1 MSDPK
6 PQLYD
11 QGYGDTSPEWTEQF
25 GAALAE
31 QKARLATL
39 MPFLDPNLRRERQ
52 AEAEAAAE
60 AERQAAWPDARQA
73 LRQAH
78 AELATAL
85 AELRRRRRRQGRGR
99 DRRRRIPATRDGRRR
114 RRRCRR
120 ARPRR
125 GPHGGDR
132 GDGLSRGRARRSARR
147 LRSTSRAR
155 SSTVAPPMLGQEPQD
170 AEPALPVAFGARHVE
185 LPVPGRRHVREQP
198 GAAARHQ
205 NRPIPSGQ

>member
-85 AELRRRRRRQGRGR
+85 AELRRRQEAATRGATVLDRARDVLRSAQLAHGQVTESATTLLRQAIERGE
-99 DRRRRIPATRDGRRR
+99 DLPATGEGEE
-114 RRRCRR
+114 CE
-120 ARPRR
+120 
-125 GPHGGDR
+125 
-132 GDGLSRGRARRSARR
+132 L
-147 LRSTSRAR
+147 L
-155 SSTVAPPMLGQEPQD
+155 D
-170 AEPALPVAFGARHVE
+170 AVD
-185 LPVPGRRHVREQP
+185 
-198 GAAARHQ
+198 
-205 NRPIPSGQ
+205 